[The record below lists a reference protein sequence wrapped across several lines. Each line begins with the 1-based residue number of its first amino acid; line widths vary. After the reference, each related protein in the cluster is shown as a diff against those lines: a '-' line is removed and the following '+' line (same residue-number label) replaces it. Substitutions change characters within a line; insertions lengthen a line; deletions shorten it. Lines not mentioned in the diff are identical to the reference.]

1 MKSEYRLENARIVD
15 IGLHYIGHY
24 RQLSVRAEL
33 ATRGGGCTVTIPQS
47 KLPKLMDMFNDELD
61 GKVEDGVFINEL
73 KGKPVRVLFDGN
85 DRAVGLGDI
94 LCSEDE
100 VIMLKD

>member
-33 ATRGGGCTVTIPQS
+33 ATRGGGWMHGDNSS
-47 KLPKLMDMFNDELD
+47 KQASKAN
-61 GKVEDGVFINEL
+61 GHV
-73 KGKPVRVLFDGN
+73 
-85 DRAVGLGDI
+85 
-94 LCSEDE
+94 
-100 VIMLKD
+100 